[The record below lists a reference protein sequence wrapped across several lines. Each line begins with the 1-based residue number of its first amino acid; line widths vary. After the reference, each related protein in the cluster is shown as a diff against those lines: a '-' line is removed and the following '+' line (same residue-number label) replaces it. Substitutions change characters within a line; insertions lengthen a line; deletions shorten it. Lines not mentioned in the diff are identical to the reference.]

1 MSKYNAPALDKGLDI
16 LEYLSHKAIPQ
27 SQVEIAKGIERNP
40 NEFYRMLVS
49 LEERG
54 YIAKDPSSGK
64 FSLTLKLFQLSHS
77 HSPIDGLLNAAKPIM
92 EKLSHA
98 TNQSCHLSIIK
109 DHKLMVI
116 SQTKSPGPVSLSIE
130 EGSLFPLIKTASGK
144 LILSFLSAKKRDQI
158 LKKDSHF
165 LDFSKE
171 EKQKFLAQLSTIKT
185 DGFILQQSD
194 LNLGVTDL
202 SVPIGNPKTG
212 LFGALAISSLI
223 NVSKEQDSSDFM
235 IEEILKASSS
245 INQAIGLQKI

>member
-16 LEYLSHKAIPQ
+16 LEYLSLKAIPQ

-40 NEFYRMLVS
+40 NEFYRMLVC

-54 YIAKDPSSGK
+54 YISKDSSSGK

-77 HSPIDGLLNAAKPIM
+77 HSPIDGLLNTAKPIM
-92 EKLSHA
+92 EKLSHV

-109 DHKLMVI
+109 DNKLMVI

-144 LILSFLSAKKRDQI
+144 LILSFLSVKKRDEI
-158 LKKDSHF
+158 LKNDDLF
-165 LDFSKE
+165 LKFTKE
-171 EKQKFLAQLSTIKT
+171 EKQHFLEQLPLIKT
-185 DGFILQQSD
+185 EGFILQQSD

-212 LFGALAISSLI
+212 LFAALAISSLI
-223 NVSKEQDSSDFM
+223 NVSKEHNSSDFM
-235 IEEILKASSS
+235 IEEILKASSL
-245 INQAIGLQKI
+245 INEAIGLKE